1 MKQVLVTPHRLNKVS
16 GLLFLGLLLT
26 GLASCTTIEQL
37 FKEEPEVEEPRDLYE
52 ELRSLPEIPRE
63 FRAVW
68 IASVANIDWPSEP
81 GLSAGEQK
89 SELRSLFDKVAML
102 NMNAIIL
109 QVRPAADALYKSDME
124 PWSEY
129 LTGEMGKAPQPEYD
143 PLEFAIEEAHR
154 RGMELHA
161 WLNPFRALHASS
173 DSLIT
178 ENHIAKKHPEF
189 VVEYGGQLWM
199 DPGFEEVRQ
208 YNIDIAVDI
217 LERYNVDGIHLDD
230 YFYPYRV
237 ADEEGEQLEFPDSLS
252 WQLKIEDTD
261 KDSLPDR
268 DEWRR
273 QNVNSYVRNMYQ
285 AIRERDDLAQFG
297 ISPFGIWRPG
307 HPEQVEGMDAYEDI
321 FADSRK
327 WLREGWVDYFTPQLY
342 WPIDQY
348 KQSYTALLEWWNSEN
363 PKGRHLWPG
372 NFISRVGLTPANL
385 WEAPEIIDQIRATRD
400 RHPSDGNIHFSMQ
413 ALTQE
418 DGTLS
423 RLLAEQVY
431 REPALIPTTPW
442 LENQQPMRPRISVD
456 SYMGRNV
463 LSMQSRDEHN
473 RLWAIRLKKDENWEF
488 MTLPG
493 WKQHYVLND
502 ENVDIIVVNAVSRSS
517 QTSPNAVINLNQIES
532 Q

>member
-1 MKQVLVTPHRLNKVS
+1 MKQVLVTPHTQKKLT
-16 GLLFLGLLLT
+16 GLFIFGLLLT

-37 FKEEPEVEEPRDLYE
+37 FEEEPEVEEPRDLYE
-52 ELRSLPEIPRE
+52 ELRTLPEIPRE

-89 SELRSLFDKVAML
+89 SELRSLFDKAAML

-129 LTGEMGKAPQPEYD
+129 LTGEMGKSPDPEYD

-161 WLNPFRALHASS
+161 WLNPFRALHPSS

-178 ENHIAKKHPEF
+178 EDHVAKNHPDY
-189 VVEYGGQLWM
+189 VVEYGDQLWM

-208 YNIDIAVDI
+208 YNVDVAVDI
-217 LERYNVDGIHLDD
+217 LERYDVDGIHLDD
-230 YFYPYRV
+230 YFYPYRIQ
-237 ADEEGEQLEFPDSLS
+237 DDDGEDVDFPDSLS
-252 WQLKIEDTD
+252 WKAKADEVEN
-261 KDSLPDR
+261 DSLPDR

-273 QNVNSYVRNMYQ
+273 QNVNDYIENLYQ
-285 AIRERDDLAQFG
+285 SIRERDDYAQVG

-307 HPEQVEGMDAYEDI
+307 YPEQIEGMDAYEDI
-321 FADSRK
+321 YADSRK
-327 WLREGWVDYFTPQLY
+327 WLNEGWVDYFTPQLY
-342 WPIDQY
+342 WPIDQNE
-348 KQSYTALLEWWNSEN
+348 QSYNALLEWWNSEN
-363 PKGRHLWPG
+363 PHGRHLWPG
-372 NFISRVGLTPANL
+372 NFISRVGLTPENL
-385 WEAPEIIDQIRATRD
+385 WEASEIIAQVRATRD

-413 ALTQE
+413 ALTQ
-418 DGTLS
+418 DDDTLS

-431 REPALIPTTPW
+431 SEPALVPTTPW
-442 LENQQPMRPRISVD
+442 LDNQQPLRPRISVD
-456 SYMGRNV
+456 AYMGRNV
-463 LSMQSRDEHN
+463 LSLNARDDHN
-473 RLWAIRLKKDENWEF
+473 WLWSIRIKRGDDWEYK
-488 MTLPG
+488 TIPG

-502 ENVDIIVVNAVSRSS
+502 DEIDIIVVNAVSRTS
-517 QTSPNAVINLNQIES
+517 QTSPNAVLDMNQKETE
-532 Q
+532 